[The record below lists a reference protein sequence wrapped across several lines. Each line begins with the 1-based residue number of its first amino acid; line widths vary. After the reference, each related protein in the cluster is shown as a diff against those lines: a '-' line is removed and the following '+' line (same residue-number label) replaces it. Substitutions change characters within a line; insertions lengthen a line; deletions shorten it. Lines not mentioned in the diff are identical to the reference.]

1 MKLSDL
7 KKMNTDVITP
17 NVASKVLGCDPH
29 WIRVAAHQDKS
40 LLGFPVVL
48 IGNRVK
54 IPRKAFIRF
63 MEGEKEYETS

>member
-17 NVASKVLGCDPH
+17 NAASKVLGCDPH

-54 IPRKAFIRF
+54 IPREAFIRF
-63 MEGEKEYETS
+63 MEGEKDNETS